1 MAISNHERVRK
12 SLELLNKGLLPFIER
27 ELKAAH
33 GDKWMQTAQQTLGDI
48 RHQQHQKEGVKWDT
62 QAILSVMWDNWNTVF
77 NKVLS
82 QSERTLVSE
91 LKGIRN
97 KWAHQEAFS
106 TDDTYRAIDSCG
118 RLLISVSAAE
128 EAAEMERQKQEILR
142 LRFDE
147 QRKKE
152 EQRAAV
158 APIEGK
164 PMAGLRPWRE
174 VITPHP
180 DVASG
185 RYQQAEFAAD
195 LSQVYRGEGPDEYR
209 DPREFFSRTFFTEG
223 LKQLLTTAL
232 RRLNDNGGDPVVE
245 LHTNFGGGKTHSMLA
260 LYHMFSGVDFTD
272 LPGMD
277 SVLTLAGGLKPP
289 KAKRAVLVGTAL
301 SPGHSTT
308 KPDGTIVHTMWG
320 ELAWQLLGAEGYKLV
335 ADADKAGVSP
345 GSDRLREL
353 FVKAAPSVTLID
365 EWVVYVRQLYNK
377 DGLPAGS
384 FDASLSFAQSLT
396 EAARAVPRTLLVASI
411 PSSDIEIGGEAGKE
425 VLSRLRNIFSRMES
439 AWRPA
444 SAEESFEIVR
454 RRLFQP
460 VTDSNLF
467 ASRDAVCRAF
477 ADYYRN
483 QKAEFPSA
491 CSEVAYE
498 RRLQAAYPIHP
509 ELFERLF
516 NDWSTLDKFQ
526 RTRGVL
532 RLMAAVISILWERND
547 SGLLIMPAS
556 IPMDA
561 SPVQT
566 ELTRYLEDSWVPVI
580 EKDIDG
586 PNSLPLELDK
596 QNPNYGKYSACRRVA
611 RTLFL
616 GSAAT
621 LKTAQKGLDDKRV
634 KLGCFQPGETPATF
648 GDALGRLADTATH
661 LYVDGSRYWFSTQP
675 SVMRVAEDRAVTQDS
690 YDIDE
695 EIKRRIRQ
703 DNKRGEF
710 VGVHVPPNSADI
722 PDEAGVKLIIFGPEH
737 AHGKGDDESAAR
749 QLANDCLTK
758 RGTAP
763 RFCVNTLVFL
773 VPDRT
778 RLDEL
783 RSAARKYLAWKSV
796 EKDVKEL
803 NLDVFQSNQV
813 LAKVKSFD
821 ETVNLRIQETYTW
834 ILVPGQSKPAGDKSP
849 APVEWE
855 EVRLQAGGDSLAS
868 RTWRKLKD
876 QELVVKEYAGTLL
889 RREMDSIPL
898 WRGDHVTVK
907 QLSEDYAKYL
917 YLQRLRDTS
926 VLLHSIKDGLLNTAW
941 EIETFAYADGFDES
955 TGRYLGLRSFDNV
968 EPALNGN
975 AVLVKSSVARKQI
988 DADRAKEQESKLVAV
1003 EAAALSPSKTSSEQ
1017 RVQPG
1022 SKTIIPSTGAT
1033 ASAMTPPKRFYG
1045 NVTIDATR
1053 LSRELGKISDEVIS
1067 HLSGLV
1073 GAKVEITIEVNAIIP
1088 NGVPENV
1095 VRTVV
1100 ENAKTLRFTSHDFES
1115 E

>member
-1 MAISNHERVRK
+1 MAISNHERVRR

-27 ELKAAH
+27 EMSAAH
-33 GDKWMQTAQQTLGDI
+33 GERWTQIAQQTLGDI
-48 RHQQHQKEGVKWDT
+48 RHQQHQKDGPKWDT
-62 QAILSVMWDNWNTVF
+62 QAILSVMWDNWNSVF

-91 LKGIRN
+91 LKSIRN

-142 LRFDE
+142 IRFDE

-152 EQRAAV
+152 EHRASI

-164 PMAGLRPWRE
+164 PMAGLKPWRE
-174 VITPHP
+174 IMTPHP

-195 LSQVYRGEGPDEYR
+195 LSQVHRGEGSDEYR

-223 LKQLLTTAL
+223 LKQLLTAAL
-232 RRLNDNGGDPVVE
+232 RRLHNDGGDPVVE

-260 LYHMFSGVDFTD
+260 LYHLFSGVDFTD
-272 LPGMD
+272 LPGVD
-277 SVLTLAGGLKPP
+277 SVLTSAGGLKPV
-289 KAKRAVLVGTAL
+289 KARRAVLVGTAL
-301 SPGHSTT
+301 SPGHSTKKT
-308 KPDGTIVHTMWG
+308 DGTVVHTMWG

-335 ADADKAGVSP
+335 AEADKSGVSP

-353 FVKAAPSVTLID
+353 FTKAAPSVMLID

-384 FDASLSFAQSLT
+384 FDANLSFAQSLT
-396 EAARAVPRTLLVASI
+396 EAARAVPKTLLVASI

-460 VTDSNLF
+460 ITDSSLF
-467 ASRDAVCRAF
+467 AARDAVCRAF

-491 CSEVAYE
+491 SSEAGYE

-509 ELFERLF
+509 ELFDRLF
-516 NDWSTLDKFQ
+516 NDWSTLEKFQ

-547 SGLLIMPAS
+547 SGLVIMPS
-556 IPMDA
+556 SVPMDA
-561 SPVQT
+561 SQVQT

-586 PNSLPLELDK
+586 PNSLPLELDR

-621 LKTAQKGLDDKRV
+621 LKTAQKGLDDKRI
-634 KLGCFQPGETPATF
+634 KLGCFQPGEAPATF

-675 SVMRVAEDRAVTQDS
+675 SVMRVAEDRAVTQDPF
-690 YDIDE
+690 DIIE
-695 EIKRRIRQ
+695 EIKRRLRN
-703 DNKRGEF
+703 DNKRGDF
-710 VGVHVPPNSADI
+710 AGVHVGINSADI
-722 PDEAGVKLIIFGPEH
+722 PDEIGIKLVIFGPEH
-737 AHGKGDDESAAR
+737 PHGRGDEQSAAR
-749 QLANDCLTK
+749 MLAEECLAK
-758 RGTAP
+758 RGAGP
-763 RFCVNTLVFL
+763 RFYANTLIFL
-773 VPDRT
+773 APDRN

-783 RSAARKYLAWKSV
+783 QSAVRKFLAWKSV
-796 EKDVKEL
+796 EKDIREL
-803 NLDVFQSNQV
+803 NLDVFQTNQV
-813 LAKVKSFD
+813 QAKVKSFD
-821 ETVNLRIQETYTW
+821 ETVNLRIQETYTCL
-834 ILVPGQSKPAGDKSP
+834 LVPGQSKPNKDQAQP
-849 APVEWE
+849 LVEWE
-855 EVRLQAGGDSLAS
+855 EARFQPGSDSIAS
-868 RTWRKLKD
+868 RAWRKLKD
-876 QELVVKEYAGTLL
+876 QELVVKDYAGSLL
-889 RREMDSIPL
+889 RREMDSVPL
-898 WRGDHVTVK
+898 WRGDHVTVR
-907 QLSEDYAKYL
+907 QLSDDYAKYL
-917 YLQRLRDTS
+917 YLQRLRDSQT
-926 VLLHSIKDGLLNTAW
+926 LIGAIKDGLVSTAW
-941 EIETFAYADGFDES
+941 ESETFAYADGFDET
-955 TGRYLGLRSFDNV
+955 TGRYLGLKTFDTV
-968 EPALNGN
+968 EPSLNSN
-975 AVLVKSSVARKQI
+975 AVLVKPEAARRQI
-988 DADRAKEQESKLVAV
+988 DGDRAKVEELKRSTSDHAAVANFSGRGKSTPASQTAISER
-1003 EAAALSPSKTSSEQ
+1003 EAETTAAP
-1017 RVQPG
+1017 
-1022 SKTIIPSTGAT
+1022 A
-1033 ASAMTPPKRFYG
+1033 PPKRFYG
-1045 NVTIDATR
+1045 SVTVDATR
-1053 LSRELGKISDEVIS
+1053 LSREIGKISDEVIS

-1073 GAKVEITIEVNAIIP
+1073 GAKVEITIEVNAQIP

-1095 VRTVV
+1095 VRTVL
-1100 ENAKTLRFTSHDFES
+1100 ENCKTLKFKSNDFEQ